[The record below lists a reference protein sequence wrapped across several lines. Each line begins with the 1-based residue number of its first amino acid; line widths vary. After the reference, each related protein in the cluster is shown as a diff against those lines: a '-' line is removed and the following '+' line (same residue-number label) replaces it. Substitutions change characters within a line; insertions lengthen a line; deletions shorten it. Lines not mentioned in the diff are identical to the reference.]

1 MFKERAYRERA
12 YNFVSLAH
20 DEEYNFVS
28 LAHDEEA
35 VDRTLDLLDEVLAA
49 IPVKKPADA

>member
-1 MFKERAYRERA
+1 VFKERAYRERA
-12 YNFVSLAH
+12 
-20 DEEYNFVS
+20 YNFVS